1 MPSIQSFTIAYDA
14 LNEFGTFSEG
24 DAITGIVTLA
34 LSKETS
40 VQSLFVKAK
49 GDADVHWSERSGDRS
64 HTCSAHRRYF
74 KLKEFLIPE
83 SANETVL
90 PQGTHVYRFSFQIP
104 SGSMPSSFRGT
115 YGKIVYKLE
124 AKLSRSWRMN
134 SSAEREIKFV
144 SKAVPN
150 LHSLMSPQV
159 GSTNKEMSFF
169 SKGHVQMDVTVD
181 RRAYAPGETM
191 VITANIDNSSSS
203 DMTPKFSFIW
213 DVVYRANGRTKHE
226 NTVCQKVAGNCIK
239 SKTKKEI
246 RCEMKIPVDHIL
258 TVQNCDI
265 LSVEHHLK
273 VYLDIIF
280 AFDPEVLCP
289 VVILPPGLA
298 PGYQSN
304 KNLGPYPTG
313 AIGGPSNSDFP
324 PPAMSMGPY
333 PPHSGSYEYPGVQ
346 SYSAP
351 PPAYPNNPPVYGGP
365 LGVYSSQPTH
375 MFGGYNNPVPQ
386 VPSPYGT
393 PFSSS
398 SSSSVLH
405 PPPPP
410 PQFHPAPSAPESQ
423 PSLPVPPPTAPAY
436 NLLPSAPM
444 MNSDFLSQSD
454 EGPPSYSLLFPEK
467 ADAK

>member
-24 DAITGIVTLA
+24 DAITGTVTLA

-64 HTCSAHRRYF
+64 HTYSAHRRYF

-83 SANETVL
+83 SANGTWYTSQSRCSVESRFPIRYCFPTV
-90 PQGTHVYRFSFQIP
+90 S
-104 SGSMPSSFRGT
+104 SMPSSFRGT
-115 YGKIVYKLE
+115 YGKIVYRLE

-134 SSAEREIKFV
+134 RSAEREIKFV

-191 VITANIDNSSSS
+191 VIIANIDNSSSS

-226 NTVCQKVAGNCIK
+226 NTVCQKLAGNCIK

-273 VYLDIIF
+273 VYLDISF

-304 KNLGPYPTG
+304 MNLGPYPT
-313 AIGGPSNSDFP
+313 
-324 PPAMSMGPY
+324 
-333 PPHSGSYEYPGVQ
+333 
-346 SYSAP
+346 AP

-436 NLLPSAPM
+436 NPLPSAPM